1 MFIRLSNAR
10 ILDLNENLSIRKGW
24 IEVSDG
30 VIKAVHYADDPEPD
44 PSKETFDR
52 EIDCKDNLIMRGF
65 NDAHAHSAM
74 TFLRSKADD
83 KPTPRWLQE
92 DIFPN
97 EAKLTDDDIA
107 DFQRL
112 AIMEYVSGGIVS
124 AMDMYLRPDVT
135 AEVFS
140 KAGMRAVI
148 VSGLNDFTSSVDE
161 LKSQFKRLNS
171 CSPLISFKAGI
182 HAEYTTS
189 ADKLESLSDF
199 VHQVKTEV
207 FCHASETKS
216 EVEDCIKRKGATPV
230 KYLDSLGLF
239 DHGGGIYHGVH
250 LTDEEIEILKDKG
263 IFTVIN
269 SASNCKLASG
279 IAPVKKLY
287 DKGCKLAIGTD
298 GPASNNCLDMFREMY
313 LTSVLCKL
321 REEDAECID
330 ASEILKMAV
339 KGSAS
344 CMGLEDSGCVK
355 PGANAD
361 LIMIDL
367 QRPNMQPL
375 NNIVKNL
382 VYSGQ
387 TANILMTMVAGK
399 ILYYNGEYDL
409 GFDPDE
415 MIAKCNERT
424 AGILNRK

>member
-1 MFIRLSNAR
+1 MNIRLSNAR
-10 ILDLNENLSIRKGW
+10 ILDLDENLSVRKGW

-30 VIKAVHYADDPEPD
+30 IVKAVHYSDDPERVT
-44 PSKETFDR
+44 ENGIFDK
-52 EIDCKDNLIMRGF
+52 EIDCHDNLVMRGF

-124 AMDMYLRPDVT
+124 AMDMYLKPDVT

-148 VSGLNDFTSSVDE
+148 VSGLNDFTSSLDE
-161 LKSQFKRLNS
+161 LKDQFVRLNS

-189 ADKLESLSDF
+189 EDKLELLSEF
-199 VHQVKTEV
+199 VHSQKTGIY
-207 FCHASETKS
+207 CHASETKN
-216 EVEDCIKRKGATPV
+216 EVEDCVKRRGATPV
-230 KYLDSLGLF
+230 KYLNSLGLF

-250 LTDEEIEILKDKG
+250 LTDEEIEILKVKG

-279 IAPVKKLY
+279 IAPLKKLY
-287 DKGCKLAIGTD
+287 TKGCRLAIGTD

-313 LTSVLCKL
+313 LTSVLCKI

-339 KGSAS
+339 SGSAS

-355 PGANAD
+355 AGVPAD
-361 LIMIDL
+361 LILIDL
-367 QRPNMQPL
+367 NRPNMQPV
-375 NNIVKNL
+375 NNIAKNL

-387 TANILMTMVAGK
+387 TVNILMTMVAGR

-409 GFDPDE
+409 GFDPE
-415 MIAKCNERT
+415 EIISKCNIRT
-424 AGILNRK
+424 ARILGK